1 MSELVIKNSLIKKTN
16 LKSPQ
21 YHASVFV
28 YYDDKLVEQK
38 SFGGST
44 PEAVGKKMDN
54 FVKKMQNYT
63 PPKPEPKGIQM
74 MVEDDDLLF

>member
-1 MSELVIKNSLIKKTN
+1 MSELIFKNSLIKKTN
-16 LKSPQ
+16 LKSPV

-28 YYDDKLVEQK
+28 YRDDNLLEQK

-44 PEAVGKKMDN
+44 PESVRKKMER
-54 FVKKMQNYT
+54 FIKKYE
-63 PPKPEPKGIQM
+63 PPKSKPKAGMQM

>member
-1 MSELVIKNSLIKKTN
+1 MAELVIKNSLIKKTN
-16 LKSPQ
+16 LASPQ

-28 YYDDKLVEQK
+28 YYDNKLVEQK

-44 PEAVGKKMDN
+44 PEAVGKKMDR
-54 FVKKMQNYT
+54 FVKKMQSN
-63 PPKPEPKGIQM
+63 PPKPPEPKGMQM